1 MLPDMKIL
9 LLLLLLVA
17 APAWAQDYPNRAVRV
32 VVPFPPGGAPDLV
45 GRTLANRLQ
54 ERLGQPFV
62 VENRTGAGG
71 NIAAEAV
78 AQSAPDGYTL
88 FAPSDGPLVINPH
101 IYEKVNF
108 NSLRDFAPISLV
120 ASVGLALMACP
131 SVPAA
136 TVADVI
142 ALAKQRKLTYAS
154 SGFGSSQ
161 HMVAEMLKASADIE
175 LTHVPYKG
183 FAPAVIDAVACNV
196 DLIFGAISTGI
207 PYIKSGK
214 LKAVAVTIP
223 KRHPGLPETPTF
235 REAGHGAVA
244 IEAYMGLLAPAGT
257 PRAIIDKLHAE
268 VAAIVKEKEIVQRL
282 TGAGLDIVGSS
293 PAEFGARLRLDHE
306 RFGKI
311 AKSLDTRVQ

>member
-1 MLPDMKIL
+1 MRLLP
-9 LLLLLLVA
+9 LLLLVLA
-17 APAWAQDYPNRAVRV
+17 GAVWSQDYPNRSVRV

-71 NIAAEAV
+71 NIATEAV
-78 AQSAPDGYTL
+78 AQAAPDGYTL
-88 FAPSDGPLVINPH
+88 LAPSDGPLVINPH
-101 IYEKVNF
+101 VYEKVNF
-108 NSLRDFAPISLV
+108 NTLRDFAPISLA

-131 SVPAA
+131 TVPAN
-136 TVADVI
+136 TVAEVI
-142 ALAKQRKLTYAS
+142 ALAKTRKLTYAS

-161 HMVAEMLKASADIE
+161 HMVAEMLKSSADIE

-183 FAPAVIDAVACNV
+183 FAQAVVDAVACNV

-207 PYIKSGK
+207 PHVKSGK
-214 LKAVAVTIP
+214 LKAIAVTIP
-223 KRHPGLPETPTF
+223 KRHAGLPDTPTF
-235 REAGHGAVA
+235 AEAGHKAVA

-257 PRAIIDKLHAE
+257 PQAIINKLNAE
-268 VAAIVKEKEIVQRL
+268 VVAILKEKETVQRL
-282 TGAGLDIVGSS
+282 TGAGLDVVGST
-293 PAEFGARLRLDHE
+293 PAEFAAKLKLDHE

-311 AKSLDTRVQ
+311 AKSFDAKVQ